1 MSGLA
6 RAYAATGDKATQAK
20 VHRLVMGYAPA
31 ITPKFYEGYCLP
43 CVYV

>member
-20 VHRLVMGYAPA
+20 VHRLVMGFAA
-31 ITPKFYEGYCLP
+31 TITSEVL
-43 CVYV
+43 